1 METRPAQLIAMHVDP
16 RMRVDMVRYQGMNN
30 DPGRD
35 RKRKEGEVHPRQ

>member
-1 METRPAQLIAMHVDP
+1 
-16 RMRVDMVRYQGMNN
+16 MVRYQGMNN